1 MVKDLLTFGNI
12 EIEKNNFFCH
22 KSPIVLKDIDT
33 EKVLVSKKIYVCY
46 VCKRLFLVF
55 STKLHYA

>member
-1 MVKDLLTFGNI
+1 MVKDLLTFDNI
-12 EIEKNNFFCH
+12 EMKKNNFFCH
-22 KSPIVLKDIDT
+22 KSPIVLKDVDT
-33 EKVLVSKKIYVCY
+33 EKVLVSKKNYVCY